1 VVDEPDDGVG
11 TDPLL
16 ELDVNGR
23 VPLEVVL
30 AGVSSVLVPP

>member
-16 ELDVNGR
+16 ELEVDGT

-30 AGVSSVLVPP
+30 EGVSPVLVPP

>member
-1 VVDEPDDGVG
+1 VDDPDDGVG

-16 ELDVNGR
+16 ELEVVGR

-30 AGVSSVLVPP
+30 TGVSPLVVPP